1 MSRSHRVCAVV
12 LQRLRFPGLLRGT
25 ASRAVPW
32 AAAVRLPEPL
42 GAALSLLS
50 AGGGN
55 LDMLIR
61 L

>member
-32 AAAVRLPEPL
+32 AAAVPLPEPL

-50 AGGGN
+50 AGGG
-55 LDMLIR
+55 
-61 L
+61 